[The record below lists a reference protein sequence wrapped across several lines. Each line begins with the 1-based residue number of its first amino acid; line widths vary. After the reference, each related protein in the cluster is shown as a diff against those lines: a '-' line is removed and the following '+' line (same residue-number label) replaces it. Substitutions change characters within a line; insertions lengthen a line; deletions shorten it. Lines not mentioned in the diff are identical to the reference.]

1 MKNKEQ
7 IISEIENC
15 ELMISIEHLKDYNL
29 IKKHWLEWVLKDEK

>member
-15 ELMISIEHLKDYNL
+15 ELMISIEYLKDYNL